1 MEHALI
7 KEKMN
12 TKSLLLR
19 LIVSPIIF
27 ALILVGHTYSAVKRF
42 YLFMRWGGEFI
53 TFENNERPTIE
64 AIYKKLKE
72 ETK

>member
-1 MEHALI
+1 
-7 KEKMN
+7 MN
-12 TKSLLLR
+12 TKYLLLR
-19 LIVSPIIF
+19 LLVSPIIF

-53 TFENNERPTIE
+53 TFREDERQTIE

-72 ETK
+72 EMK

>member
-7 KEKMN
+7 KDKMN
-12 TKSLLLR
+12 TKFLLLR

-64 AIYKKLKE
+64 KIYQKLKE
-72 ETK
+72 ETE

>member
-1 MEHALI
+1 
-7 KEKMN
+7 MN
-12 TKSLLLR
+12 KQYLVLR
-19 LIVSPIIF
+19 LLVSPIIF
-27 ALILVGHTYSAVKRF
+27 ALILVGHTYLAVKRF

-64 AIYKKLKE
+64 KIYKKLKKG